1 MNLAPAVSSEWVKF
15 RSVRSTI
22 YALVVTVALSVGI
35 SALICFAQRQ
45 QWSQEKL
52 AEHLSFDATATS
64 LSGFFFAEVAIGVI
78 GVIIMTSEY
87 SSGSIRVSLLATPV
101 RLRVLTAK
109 SLVLFVST
117 LVVGE
122 LCSFTSF
129 FVGQSILAPVTG
141 SATLSTPGAMRAIVL
156 GGISLA
162 LLALFALGI
171 GTMIRHT
178 AGSITVYVCCTF
190 VAFLVVLALPSSW
203 NVHVFRYLPQVLTSS
218 MRSSHAGSV
227 QFGTLF
233 SPAAATVVLAG
244 YAVAALV
251 GGGIVLVRSDA

>member
-22 YALVVTVALSVGI
+22 YALIATIVLSVGI

-52 AEHLSFDATATS
+52 AEHIAFDATATS
-64 LSGFFFAEVAIGVI
+64 LSGFFFAEIAIGVI

-87 SSGSIRVSLLATPV
+87 SSGSIRSSLLATPK
-101 RLRVLTAK
+101 RLVVLAAK
-109 SLVLFVST
+109 SIVLFAST

-122 LCSFTSF
+122 LCSFASF

-141 SATLSTPGAMRAIVL
+141 GATLSTPGSLRAIIL
-156 GGISLA
+156 GGVSLA

-171 GTMIRHT
+171 GTVVRHT

-190 VAFLVVLALPSSW
+190 VAFLIVLALPNSW
-203 NVHVFRYLPQVLTSS
+203 SMHVFRYLPQILTSS
-218 MRSSHAGSV
+218 MRSSHPGSD

-244 YAVAALV
+244 YALAALV
-251 GGGIVLVRSDA
+251 GGAIVLVRNDA